1 MDHRNGADLGK
12 ADQMDAIAFAII
24 AALAGGTYSIL
35 QRVAASGVNQ
45 AFGALVIS
53 LTAAFVSAIVL
64 ISTRDNRPLYSDTSM
79 LPWIGLIGIAAFSI
93 DYFSLQAYSRGLSV
107 SIGSPIFIG
116 VSIMTASVAGFALGE
131 AVTLMKLVGIGLIV
145 VGAVIVTALA

>member
-1 MDHRNGADLGK
+1 
-12 ADQMDAIAFAII
+12 MDAIAFAII
-24 AALAGGTYSIL
+24 AALAAGAYSVL
-35 QRVAASGVNQ
+35 QRVAAPAFNQ
-45 AFGALVIS
+45 AFGALAIS

-64 ISTRDNRPLYSDTSM
+64 LCTRDNRPFYSEAGM

-116 VSIMTASVAGFALGE
+116 VSIMTASLAGFALGE
-131 AVTLMKLVGIGLIV
+131 AVTLMKLLGIGLIV
-145 VGAVIVTALA
+145 LGAVIVSVLA

>member
-1 MDHRNGADLGK
+1 
-12 ADQMDAIAFAII
+12 MDAIAFAIV
-24 AALAGGTYSIL
+24 AALAGGAYSIL
-35 QRVAASGVNQ
+35 QRIAAPGLNQ

-64 ISTRDNRPLYSDTSM
+64 ICTRDGRPLYTDASM
-79 LPWIGLIGIAAFSI
+79 LPWIGLIGIAAFSV

-116 VSIMTASVAGFALGE
+116 VSVMTASLAGFALGE
-131 AVTLMKLVGIGLIV
+131 AVTLMKLLGIGLIV
-145 VGAVIVTALA
+145 LGAVIVTALA

>member
-1 MDHRNGADLGK
+1 
-12 ADQMDAIAFAII
+12 MDAIAFALI
-24 AALAGGTYSIL
+24 AALAAGAYSIL
-35 QRVAASGVNQ
+35 QRVAAPAFNQ

-64 ISTRDNRPLYSDTSM
+64 ICTRDGRALYTDVSM
-79 LPWIGLIGIAAFSI
+79 LPWIGLVGIAAFSI

-116 VSIMTASVAGFALGE
+116 ISIMTASLAGFTLGE
-131 AVTLMKLVGIGLIV
+131 AVTLMKLLGIGLIV
-145 VGAVIVTALA
+145 LGAVIVTALA